1 MVSDFTLQL
10 TFKKRLLVKKTTHSF
25 LLSDVPAGP
34 GLRLCAPNAGG
45 KGSLPG
51 QEVIPH
57 ATSTSSHAATKTR
70 SSQIN
75 KYRKEKCSSLFRL
88 YICVR
93 LDFFHVLPP
102 KQCMAVGWMQ
112 RQVWDPTVSA
122 PDITK
127 THNNVKQCHLLT
139 IFFNY

>member
-1 MVSDFTLQL
+1 MVSNFTLQL
-10 TFKKRLLVKKTTHSF
+10 TFKKRLLVKKTTPNF
-25 LLSDVPAGP
+25 LLRCPCRSRAKT
-34 GLRLCAPNAGG
+34 LCSQCRG
-45 KGSLPG
+45 KGFAPWSG
-51 QEVIPH
+51 
-57 ATSTSSHAATKTR
+57 SSHAATKTR

-139 IFFNY
+139 IFFFHY